1 MLLNKQITLGIISSD
16 LNLTTKFIEKIINN
30 TNAKRDQDH
39 IKMDI
44 IINNNLLNKTE
55 NELDEFIKRYETMN
69 ITHLCLY
76 YPNQKMLNTFSNH
89 FEIPIYCINNLKK
102 EEETIKTITSLCNKK
117 EEAI

>member
-55 NELDEFIKRYETMN
+55 NELDEFVKRYETMN

-76 YPNQKMLNTFSNH
+76 YTNQKIINLFSNK
-89 FEIPIYCINNLKK
+89 FNIPIYCINNLEK
-102 EEETIKTITSLCNKK
+102 EKEIIKTITNLCNKK
-117 EEAI
+117 EDVI